1 MKIENNFMKIKVFSE
16 NELHPF
22 GEYLRLEPEFRVFRL
37 RMSLFD

>member
-1 MKIENNFMKIKVFSE
+1 MKIKVFSE

-22 GEYLRLEPEFRVFRL
+22 GEYLRLELEFRVLWF

>member
-1 MKIENNFMKIKVFSE
+1 MEIKVFSE

-22 GEYLRLEPEFRVFRL
+22 GEYLRLELEFWVFRL